1 MLTMLAHDSFL
12 TGLKEGILDY
22 NTDVQN
28 NERLDVMFEN
38 VMKQPREQAQKLR
51 EVVLNLNDKMNA
63 LLESEKA
70 EFLAAYRAHTKKIQ
84 EDLTRLRA
92 RVAEE
97 EASFRKDEKVRQL
110 QEDRDHFRGDALLL
124 DSKTVAMK
132 KQLIYIKSKLE
143 AIEDDRNFLV
153 RQLRGAK
160 EKNDLVRAEL
170 TSEDGW
176 DSGGTAQMNDRQVD
190 ISEMRS
196 ASSMSTAELLDT
208 LRASICRTED
218 QLPQIFERIDSRN
231 AASLDSRF
239 ASFVSSSASAP
250 VLNKKKKCGLK
261 RELRAIHTATVLERR
276 EQDVLTRNVIQLMQR
291 QKKHWLEALFVECV
305 SNVCKGIE
313 KRRRTAKVVHMKKE
327 GPTQPTIDD
336 ISLRL
341 DWFTA
346 QDRVACLRI
355 VLSDIR
361 VQAALETR
369 ANLSSS
375 SPKIAKEVSTVIPR
389 TTRLGFETTHDEG
402 SSHLSSRASRMSSL
416 PLKKMQNQP

>member
-1 MLTMLAHDSFL
+1 MLAHDSFL
-12 TGLKEGILDY
+12 TGLTEGILDH
-22 NTDVQN
+22 NIDVQN
-28 NERLDVMFEN
+28 NERLDVVFEN
-38 VMKQPREQAQKLR
+38 AMKQPREQAQKLR
-51 EVVLNLNDKMNA
+51 DVVLNLNDKMNA

-132 KQLIYIKSKLE
+132 KQLIYMKSKLE

-153 RQLRGAK
+153 RQLQGAK
-160 EKNDLVRAEL
+160 EKNDVVRAEL

-190 ISEMRS
+190 MSEMRS

-208 LRASICRTED
+208 LRASIYRTED

-250 VLNKKKKCGLK
+250 VRDKKKCGLK
-261 RELRAIHTATVLERR
+261 RELRAVQTATLLERR
-276 EQDVLTRNVIQLMQR
+276 EQDALTRDVMQLMQR
-291 QKKHWLEALFVECV
+291 QEKHWLEALFVECV
-305 SNVCKGIE
+305 SNIYKGIE
-313 KRRRTAKVVHMKKE
+313 KRRRTARVVHMKEE
-327 GPTQPTIDD
+327 GPTQPKCNE
-336 ISLRL
+336 ISLHL
-341 DWFTA
+341 EWFTA

-369 ANLSSS
+369 ANISSP
-375 SPKIAKEVSTVIPR
+375 SPKIAKEMSTVNPH
-389 TTRLGFETTHDEG
+389 TTRFGFETTHDEG
-402 SSHLSSRASRMSSL
+402 SSYISSRASRMSSL
-416 PLKKMQNQP
+416 PLKKTQNQA